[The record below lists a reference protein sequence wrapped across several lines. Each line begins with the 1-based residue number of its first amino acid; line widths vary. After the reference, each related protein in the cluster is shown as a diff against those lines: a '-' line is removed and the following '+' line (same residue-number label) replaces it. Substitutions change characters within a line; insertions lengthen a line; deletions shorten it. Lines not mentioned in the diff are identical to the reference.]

1 VGKIRISRTLFAVV
15 LATCIVLSFAVGLM
29 VNYYLFPSVSNGG
42 HQPQRVGANVYV
54 TIETPMG
61 MQAIPIENVIT
72 TIGLQQAATRF
83 MTSGTYTACQ
93 YISVGNATASASLTK
108 LTQEYTRAQGTV
120 SSLWTYNGNPAFNV
134 TKKFTFTV
142 TVTLNAAGIHWDGTA
157 NSDNNMYA
165 CANFQQTTFQQNW
178 NLTITW
184 ILAYSSS

>member
-1 VGKIRISRTLFAVV
+1 MGKIRISRTLFAVV
-15 LATCIVLSFAVGLM
+15 LAACIVSSFAVG
-29 VNYYLFPSVSNGG
+29 YYLSPSGSSGG
-42 HQPQRVGANVYV
+42 HQPQRIGANVYV

-61 MQAIPIENVIT
+61 IQAVPIENVIT

-83 MTSGTYTACQ
+83 RVSGTYTACQ
-93 YISVGNATASASLTK
+93 YISIGNATASASLTK
-108 LTQEYTRAQGTV
+108 LTTEYTRAQGTV

-134 TKKFTFTV
+134 TKKFTFTG

-165 CANFQQTTFQQNW
+165 CANFQQTTFQNNW

>member
-29 VNYYLFPSVSNGG
+29 VNDYLFPSVSNGG

-83 MTSGTYTACQ
+83 RTSGTYTACQ
-93 YISVGNATASASLTK
+93 YISIGNATASASLTK
-108 LTQEYTRAQGTV
+108 LTKNTRGLRELSAACGLTTAIQLSTLLK
-120 SSLWTYNGNPAFNV
+120 SSLSPGR
-134 TKKFTFTV
+134 
-142 TVTLNAAGIHWDGTA
+142 
-157 NSDNNMYA
+157 
-165 CANFQQTTFQQNW
+165 
-178 NLTITW
+178 
-184 ILAYSSS
+184 